1 MPHPT
6 IAFVGAGSTVFAK
19 NLLGDVLGSPA
30 LAESDIRLF
39 DIDRKR
45 LDLSELVAGRVA
57 ETLGARP
64 RITATTDRERAL
76 DGADY
81 VLSMI
86 QVAGYR
92 PGTVRDFAIPK
103 RHGLEQTIGD
113 TLGIGGIMRG
123 LRTVPAM
130 LEIVRDM
137 ERLCPDALHL
147 NYVNPMAIVTW
158 ALNAASPVPTVG
170 LCHSVQGTAAQ
181 LARDLGVPEGELDYL
196 AAGINHMAFYLK
208 LEHAGVDQY
217 PKLKAL
223 AATESVPDWN
233 RVRYDALRRL
243 GFFVTESSEH
253 FAEYVPWY
261 IKRAHPELLERY
273 RIPLDEY
280 PGRCELTELVWPIAE
295 AELREP
301 GSQSLDDLRRAIEA
315 AGIRAMPE
323 TLAHHLD
330 EFERLHR
337 VERSIEYGAT
347 ILEAIETRVPAVVYG
362 NVPNDGLID
371 GLPDGCCV
379 EVPCLV
385 DGNGVQPVR
394 VGALPPQLTALMRTN
409 VNVQE
414 LTVAAVLQGKREHVV
429 HAAML
434 DPHTAAELTL
444 DEIEA
449 LVDEL
454 LEAHAEWLPAELG
467 GPAAVGDARGG
478 RT

>member
-1 MPHPT
+1 MPHPA

-19 NLLGDVLGSPA
+19 NLLGDVLSAPA

-39 DIDRKR
+39 DIDPTR
-45 LDLSELVAGRVA
+45 LDLSDLVARRVA
-57 ETLGARP
+57 ETLGAAP

-92 PGTVRDFAIPK
+92 PGTVRDFEIPK
-103 RHGLEQTIGD
+103 RYGLEQTIGD

-123 LRTVPAM
+123 LRTIPVM
-130 LEIVRDM
+130 LEVVRDM

-158 ALNAASPVPTVG
+158 ALNNASAIPTVG
-170 LCHSVQGTAAQ
+170 LCHSVQGTARE
-181 LARDLGVPEGELDYL
+181 LAHDLGVPAAELDYL

-217 PKLKAL
+217 PALRRL
-223 AATESVPDWN
+223 AAEGPVPDWN
-233 RVRYDALRRL
+233 LVRYDVLRRL

-261 IKRAHPELLERY
+261 IRRTHPELIGRY
-273 RIPLDEY
+273 NVPLDEY
-280 PGRCELTELVWPIAE
+280 PGRCELTELAWPIAE
-295 AELREP
+295 AELRQP
-301 GSQSLDDLRRAIEA
+301 GSRRAEDLQAAIEA
-315 AGIRAMPE
+315 AGVRAMPR
-323 TLAHHLD
+323 TTAHHLAA
-330 EFERLHR
+330 FERLHH
-337 VERSIEYGAT
+337 VERSLEYGAT
-347 ILEAIETRVPAVVYG
+347 IIEAIETRAPAVVYG

-379 EVPCLV
+379 EVPCLI

-414 LTVAAVLQGKREHVV
+414 LTVAAALQGKREHVL

-434 DPHTAAELTL
+434 DPHTATELSL

-449 LVDEL
+449 LVDDL
-454 LEAHAEWLPAELG
+454 LEAHADWLPAEL
-467 GPAAVGDARGG
+467 RS
-478 RT
+478 

>member
-19 NLLGDVLGSPA
+19 HLLGDILSSPA

-39 DIDRKR
+39 DIDPVR
-45 LDLSELVAGRVA
+45 LDLSEVVAGRVA
-57 ETLGARP
+57 QALGAQP
-64 RITATTDRERAL
+64 RVTATTDRERAL

-92 PGTVRDFAIPK
+92 PGTVRDFEIPK
-103 RHGLEQTIGD
+103 RYGLEQTIGD

-123 LRTVPAM
+123 LRTVPVM
-130 LEIVRDM
+130 LEVVRDM

-158 ALNAASPVPTVG
+158 ALNTASPIPTVG
-170 LCHSVQGTAAQ
+170 LCHSVQGTAAE
-181 LARDLGVPEGELDYL
+181 LSRDLGVPEGELVYL

-217 PKLKAL
+217 PALKRL
-223 AATESVPDWN
+223 AAEGRVPDWN

-273 RIPLDEY
+273 AVPLDEY
-280 PGRCELTELVWPIAE
+280 LGRCELTELAWPFAE

-301 GSQSLDDLRRAIEA
+301 GSQSPDDLRLAVEK
-315 AGIRAMPE
+315 AGIRAMPH
-323 TLAHHLD
+323 TTAQHLAA
-330 EFERLHR
+330 FEHLHR

-347 ILEAIETRVPAVVYG
+347 IIEAIETRAPAVVYG

-414 LTVAAVLQGKREHVV
+414 LTVAASLQGKREHVV

-449 LVDEL
+449 LVDDL
-454 LEAHAEWLPAELG
+454 LQAHADWLPAELT
-467 GPAAVGDARGG
+467 A
-478 RT
+478 